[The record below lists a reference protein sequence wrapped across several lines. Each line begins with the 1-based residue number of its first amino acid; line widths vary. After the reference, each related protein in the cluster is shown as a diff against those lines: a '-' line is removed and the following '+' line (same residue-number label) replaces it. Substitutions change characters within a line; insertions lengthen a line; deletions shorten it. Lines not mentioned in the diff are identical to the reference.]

1 MRVNHFLRSFLFRDA
16 AEVDGLVIVRLVKSH
31 CGLIVEVRVFQ
42 AEFLAVWSVNT
53 VLAMLQNVGC
63 AYILRPQREETFAV
77 DVVLDCDHGI
87 CRN

>member
-63 AYILRPQREETFAV
+63 AYILCPQREETLAV

-87 CRN
+87 CRK